1 MLAIPRILYRW
12 IMRKC
17 PDVAIEN
24 KLDMRAGRGGSYGLQ
39 DPIYTASE
47 YILKNDLIWVILMRL
62 SLSDFRRSYSTK
74 YIKI

>member
-1 MLAIPRILYRW
+1 MLPSKIKW
-12 IMRKC
+12 TG
-17 PDVAIEN
+17 
-24 KLDMRAGRGGSYGLQ
+24 GRGAEGHGLQ